1 MQCEKLV
8 VTHDLLFSE
17 SWERRTNFHILPA
30 KTKQKKTRQFN
41 FPSKLHSQT
50 YTTNNIQN
58 IDITQATLHCLLASV
73 IVQTIGNSL
82 IYATGHLLVCL
93 LFWMYFTW
101 AISAFWAWLCI
112 APTHGAVN
120 RLETW
125 LQLGHM
131 PEKPFPPPLCFSVP
145 DRQVANLTWQWQL
158 NAILLCNIGKTARVY
173 PFQDRLLEINQK

>member
-8 VTHDLLFSE
+8 VTHDLRCVAVFGELREENTFPHLTCKDKKE
-17 SWERRTNFHILPA
+17 
-30 KTKQKKTRQFN
+30 KTRQFN

-58 IDITQATLHCLLASV
+58 IDITQAALHCLLASV

-82 IYATGHLLVCL
+82 IYATGHILVCL
-93 LFWMYFTW
+93 LFWMNLTW
-101 AISAFWAWLCI
+101 AISAFWEWLCI

-131 PEKPFPPPLCFSVP
+131 PEKPSPPPLLLCT
-145 DRQVANLTWQWQL
+145 RQTGCKFDLAVTTECNLTMQH
-158 NAILLCNIGKTARVY
+158 R
-173 PFQDRLLEINQK
+173 